1 MLFRS
6 KQNNKNI
13 KVGSGIYIT
22 NIQEDSGADSAG
34 LKIGD
39 IITKIDNTIIT
50 DFADLS
56 GSIGSKRPGD
66 RVSVTY
72 KRNGKDM
79 DENNV
84 PDMRPTFEEIRKMD
98 DNGKEYWSSRDLC
111 NAMGYSGYW
120 KFQNVIDKAIKVASE
135 KGMDIDDHFNHVV
148 EMVKLG
154 SESFR
159 KVEAFHL
166 SRMACMIISENADSR
181 KLLVKQARA
190 YFSQSVSTTELM
202 RNSLESN
209 ILLYKTAQGETR
221 IEVIFNNETFWM
233 SQKRMAALF
242 GVDRATITYHISQ
255 IYESGELQR
264 EATCRKI
271 QQVQL
276 EGERDV
282 ERAPLFYNLDVII
295 AVGYR
300 VNSYQATQFRIWAT
314 SVLKEFVIKG
324 YVLDD
329 WRLKQGKHFGKD
341 YFDDLLER
349 IREIRTSERRY
360 RSEEHT
366 SEAECS
372 ADYDAKAES
381 TKLFYKMVQNMMHL
395 AVTNHTAAEIVYERA
410 DAEMPHMG
418 LTTWKKAPDGRVQK
432 SDTIVAK
439 NYLSDEELSQLNAIT
454 TSFLDLAESRARR
467 HIVTTME
474 DWKNRLKL
482 LLETMDYDAKS
493 SAGKVSQEEAREK
506 AYSEYEKYKVIQDR
520 SYISDF
526 DRFNSGND
534 DDTPLL
540 PFDIDPKE

>member
-1 MLFRS
+1 M
-6 KQNNKNI
+6 
-13 KVGSGIYIT
+13 
-22 NIQEDSGADSAG
+22 E
-34 LKIGD
+34 
-39 IITKIDNTIIT
+39 
-50 DFADLS
+50 
-56 GSIGSKRPGD
+56 
-66 RVSVTY
+66 
-72 KRNGKDM
+72 
-79 DENNV
+79 ENNV
-84 PDMRPTFEEIRKMD
+84 PDMRPTFGEIRKVD
-98 DNGKEYWSSRDLC
+98 DNGKEYWNSRDLC
-111 NAMGYSGYW
+111 NAMGYSAYW
-120 KFQNVIDKAIKVASE
+120 KFQNVIDKAINVAGS
-135 KGMDIDDHFNHVV
+135 KGMTIDEHFNHAVDMFKV
-148 EMVKLG
+148 G
-154 SESFR
+154 NGAFR
-159 KVEAFHL
+159 KVETFHL
-166 SRMACMIISENADSR
+166 SRMACMIIAENADTR
-181 KLLVKQARA
+181 KPLVKQARE
-190 YFSQSVSTTELM
+190 YFSQSVSTTEIVQ
-202 RNSLESN
+202 NSLESN

-233 SQKRMAALF
+233 SQKKMAALF
-242 GVDRATITYHISQ
+242 GVDVRTISYHIGQ
-255 IYESGELQR
+255 IYETGELDKM
-264 EATCRKI
+264 ATIRKI
-271 QQVQL
+271 GIVQT

-314 SVLKEFVIKG
+314 SVLKEFIIKG

-329 WRLKQGKHFGKD
+329 ERLKQGKHFGKD

-360 RSEEHT
+360 YQKIT
-366 SEAECS
+366 DIYAECS

-526 DRFNSGND
+526 DRFNNGND

-540 PFDIDPKE
+540 PFDIDPKEE

>member
-1 MLFRS
+1 
-6 KQNNKNI
+6 
-13 KVGSGIYIT
+13 
-22 NIQEDSGADSAG
+22 
-34 LKIGD
+34 
-39 IITKIDNTIIT
+39 
-50 DFADLS
+50 
-56 GSIGSKRPGD
+56 
-66 RVSVTY
+66 
-72 KRNGKDM
+72 M

-84 PDMRPTFEEIRKMD
+84 PEMRPTFEEIRKVD
-98 DNGKEYWSSRDLC
+98 GNGKEYWSSRDLC

-154 SESFR
+154 SGSFR

-166 SRMACMIISENADSR
+166 SLMACMIISEIADSR

-209 ILLYKTAQGETR
+209 ILLYKTALGETR

-233 SQKRMAALF
+233 SQKRMAALV

-264 EATCRKI
+264 EATRRKI

-314 SVLKEFVIKG
+314 SVLKEFIIKG

-329 WRLKQGKHFGKD
+329 ERLKQGKHFGKD

-360 RSEEHT
+360 YQKIT
-366 SEAECS
+366 DIYAEC
-372 ADYDAKAES
+372 
-381 TKLFYKMVQNMMHL
+381 
-395 AVTNHTAAEIVYERA
+395 R
-410 DAEMPHMG
+410 

-439 NYLSDEELSQLNAIT
+439 NYLVQDDT
-454 TSFLDLAESRARR
+454 
-467 HIVTTME
+467 
-474 DWKNRLKL
+474 L
-482 LLETMDYDAKS
+482 LLRWRIGRIA
-493 SAGKVSQEEAREK
+493 
-506 AYSEYEKYKVIQDR
+506 
-520 SYISDF
+520 
-526 DRFNSGND
+526 
-534 DDTPLL
+534 
-540 PFDIDPKE
+540 